1 MGAILGLVLLIV
13 AGAEE
18 APAPQSDQAMLTY
31 QEMTAVAPRCRARA
45 GADIL
50 VCGRRDADR
59 YRVPYITA
67 TPGDPKALTVHQER
81 AKLLARP
88 VPCQERGPFLIGC
101 GMVGVTVSTTLANG
115 KTEVERPPAP

>member
-1 MGAILGLVLLIV
+1 MGATFGLALLML
-13 AGAEE
+13 AGPE
-18 APAPQSDQAMLTY
+18 AATPVGSDQALLTY
-31 QEMTAVAPRCRARA
+31 ETMTAVAPRCRQRT

-67 TPGDPKALTVHQER
+67 VPGDPRNLTVHQER

-88 VPCQERGPFLIGC
+88 TPCQERGAFLIGC
-101 GMVGVTVSTTLANG
+101 GMAGVTISTTLANG
-115 KTEVERPPAP
+115 RTEVERPPAP

>member
-1 MGAILGLVLLIV
+1 MVLTFGLALLLQAGGA
-13 AGAEE
+13 
-18 APAPQSDQAMLTY
+18 APATTETALLTY
-31 QEMTAVAPRCRARA
+31 EQMTAVAPRCRQRQ

-50 VCGRRDADR
+50 VCGRRDADK

>member
-1 MGAILGLVLLIV
+1 MVSTLGLALLLL
-13 AGAEE
+13 AGADAAATTSE
-18 APAPQSDQAMLTY
+18 QALITY
-31 QEMTAVAPRCRARA
+31 EKMTAVAPRCRQRG

-50 VCGRRDADR
+50 VCGRRDADK

-67 TPGDPKALTVHQER
+67 VPGDPKNLTVHQER

-88 VPCQERGPFLIGC
+88 SPCEENGPFLIGC